1 MKKIE
6 YQNEVASFRLSEQFK
21 EELKAKM
28 LEEYNK
34 TLESPAPVEETPK
47 IEMSGAAK
55 FGKKYSRYAAIA
67 ACLLL
72 VISTVSVITVKGLKT
87 GKPVED
93 DLKTEDNITTD
104 TAITDDRLPS
114 TEDFDEETEEALD
127 DAAPEET
134 PENEYDD
141 VPIEEI
147 DADIDDE
154 VIPDTHPAT
163 DYNPEDDS
171 KSKDDAEQKYS
182 RYASP
187 EYSGDY
193 NGDNYV
199 NSSIGSSE
207 GLPEASVDPERII
220 TYPQRILGW
229 TEVEEEEHLADTP
242 TSLPA
247 PAPPSD
253 NPTTR
258 PSNGS
263 ETTNDDRETPVEAP
277 EYDEEIEEALPPVY
291 DNVEEPSEAPAPSYG
306 SGVSGSAPSGV
317 GSWMPGM
324 NNGAIPNPEP
334 TDAAEPTEE
343 VDYEEEAALEEEESV
358 EFDFDATVDV
368 EAEVESQIYDDV
380 NPCTDDPA
388 ADVYSS
394 YADFRN
400 KSLKGVMMKTSLV
413 RFAVE
418 RVYTEDDLMFAAPGV
433 SIDPFAQTLYKIN
446 VSYDYFNDTAADVD
460 MLMINDG
467 SYNVQ
472 VDGCP
477 VMDGEY
483 IARIVMND
491 DGVVYADTNILYKVY
506 SVNGLDIAYHLQST
520 NNANVDPGD
529 TNMGLLPEES
539 SVYTTT
545 ANNPEKY
552 VHKAAVSELT
562 EYLTSDLLALDPVIL
577 DLESGY
583 PVPHEHITATYSENA
598 LHVNIDDEEV
608 FPDPD
613 GIVKEILEAMG
624 AVIGDKTC
632 TVITKD
638 GNKAIFEKGELT
650 GLDITSDTP
659 PLAVDVNGVRV
670 GYVLNG
676 SLSRLKING
685 YHMMQNSE
693 VTLKASEKNGG
704 WTVTLVYTDNVLTEI
719 IVKK

>member
-34 TLESPAPVEETPK
+34 TLESPAPVEEVPK

-55 FGKKYSRYAAIA
+55 FGKKYSKYAAIA

-87 GKPVED
+87 GKPAED

-114 TEDFDEETEEALD
+114 TEDFDEETDEALD
-127 DAAPEET
+127 DAAPAASEET
-134 PENEYDD
+134 PENDYDD
-141 VPIEEI
+141 VLAEET
-147 DADIDDE
+147 DVDINDE
-154 VIPDTHPAT
+154 GTSDTHPAT
-163 DYNPEDDS
+163 DYHPEDDS
-171 KSKDDAEQKYS
+171 KSKNNEEQKYS

-199 NSSIGSSE
+199 NYSTGSSE
-207 GLPEASVDPERII
+207 GLPEASVDPERIVA
-220 TYPQRILGW
+220 YPQRILGW
-229 TEVEEEEHLADTP
+229 TEVDEEEEHLTDTP

-247 PAPPSD
+247 PAAPTDKNENPPVGSSD
-253 NPTTR
+253 GSGTTD
-258 PSNGS
+258 N
-263 ETTNDDRETPVEAP
+263 DRETPVEAP
-277 EYDEEIEEALPPVY
+277 EYDEEVEAAPPPVY
-291 DNVEEPSEAPAPSYG
+291 DNVEEPVNPPAYG
-306 SGVSGSAPSGV
+306 SGTTGAPSHGQ
-317 GSWMPGM
+317 
-324 NNGAIPNPEP
+324 NGAIPNPEP

-358 EFDFDATVDV
+358 EFDFEVTVDV

-400 KSLKGVMMKTSLV
+400 KSIKGVQMPTSLV

-433 SIDPFAQTLYKIN
+433 SIDPFAQTLYRIN
-446 VSYDYFNDTAADVD
+446 VSYDYFNDTAVNVD
-460 MLMINDG
+460 MMMINDG

-477 VMDGEY
+477 VMEGEY

-506 SVNGLDIAYHLQST
+506 NVNGLDIAYHLQSA

-552 VHKAAVSELT
+552 VHKAAVTELT
-562 EYLTSDLLALDPVIL
+562 EYLSKDLLALKPVIL

-583 PVPHEHITATYSENA
+583 PVPYEHITATYSENA
-598 LHVNIDDEEV
+598 LHVNIDNEEV

-659 PLAVDVNGVRV
+659 PLAVDINGVRV

-685 YHMMQNSE
+685 YHMMQNSK
-693 VTLKASEKNGG
+693 VTLKASEENGG